1 LGIPGLC
8 EDIKSF
14 CKIIKKKMLKI
25 IKIGE
30 KLANLFRLEGRG
42 GEKRVL
48 EKQKH
53 RINGK

>member
-1 LGIPGLC
+1 
-8 EDIKSF
+8 
-14 CKIIKKKMLKI
+14 MLKI

-30 KLANLFRLEGRG
+30 KLANLFRLEGEGR
-42 GEKRVL
+42 EKRIL